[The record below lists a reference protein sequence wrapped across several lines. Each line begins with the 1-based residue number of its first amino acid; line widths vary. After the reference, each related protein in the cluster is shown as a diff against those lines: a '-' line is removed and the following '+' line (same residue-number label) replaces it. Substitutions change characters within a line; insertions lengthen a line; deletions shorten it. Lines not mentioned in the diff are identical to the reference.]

1 MHGES
6 FTNFLI
12 WLEPRSSRYT
22 TRTLPDREK
31 HNKNKFCLAGK
42 SQKKRKISLDDNK
55 FQVNIKKNTHY
66 QPQSTTVAAK
76 LKCETHYNDEK
87 TQNNSFPGE
96 YEHLV
101 PLPSVFVGVML
112 EPLTFR
118 QTGWHRGWRACFP
131 CPPRSEPC
139 RRTSAGCSAWRTSV
153 SPGWCPGGPG
163 SPHTGRWCD
172 RSPVDSSLDPCSPPG
187 HLTRLKEAHAPSN

>member
-1 MHGES
+1 MTINSNWIFKKKHII
-6 FTNFLI
+6 NHHLPLWQPNLNVKLI
-12 WLEPRSSRYT
+12 IMM
-22 TRTLPDREK
+22 K
-31 HNKNKFCLAGK
+31 
-42 SQKKRKISLDDNK
+42 
-55 FQVNIKKNTHY
+55 
-66 QPQSTTVAAK
+66 
-76 LKCETHYNDEK
+76 K

-118 QTGWHRGWRACFP
+118 RTGWRRGWRACSP

-139 RRTSAGCSAWRTSV
+139 RRTSAGCSAWRTSA

-172 RSPVDSSLDPCSPPG
+172 RLPVDSSLDPCSPPG